1 MTLLVSDQA
10 LTAVVPENVNFSLP
24 FTAVKVSCELTVG
37 TSLFLGPEPFTVQP
51 PCAPTRG

>member
-24 FTAVKVSCELTVG
+24 CTAVKVSCELTVG

-51 PCAPTRG
+51 PCAPTGG